1 MELSYRVVSDLTYHW
16 GPYSKRIFSVK
27 ISTGKSWADAYGF
40 LLVSKIGDGEVDKSN
55 H

>member
-1 MELSYRVVSDLTYHW
+1 MSDLTDHW

-27 ISTGKSWADAYGF
+27 ILTGKLCADGYGF